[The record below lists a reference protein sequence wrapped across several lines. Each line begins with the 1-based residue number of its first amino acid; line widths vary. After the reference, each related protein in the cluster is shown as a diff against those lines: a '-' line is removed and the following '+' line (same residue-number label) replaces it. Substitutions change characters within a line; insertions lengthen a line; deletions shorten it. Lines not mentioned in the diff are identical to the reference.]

1 MKERCGST
9 DRPRLWELVALEYLL
24 AGLTTPLLGGRVAAS
39 GSGLMRQ
46 YTLPVQLEV
55 SCSVQLIGKYH
66 HGGHIIDSVAPIA
79 ANWPAVGYGATWGAG
94 SIISPRPIAD
104 VAMTIQHLIG
114 ALYPAAMTSLVP

>member
-1 MKERCGST
+1 MEVHSST
-9 DRPRLWELVALEYLL
+9 
-24 AGLTTPLLGGRVAAS
+24 AGAVGQQ
-39 GSGLMRQ
+39 RQ
-46 YTLPVQLEV
+46 VSSWV

>member
-1 MKERCGST
+1 MEVHSST
-9 DRPRLWELVALEYLL
+9 
-24 AGLTTPLLGGRVAAS
+24 AGAVGQQ
-39 GSGLMRQ
+39 RQ
-46 YTLPVQLEV
+46 VSWWWWWWD

-114 ALYPAAMTSLVP
+114 ALYPAGVTSLVP